1 MTKKQVADLFC
12 ISERTLDRW
21 RHDGIIDAIRVGGIV
36 RFREEAVDAAILKML
51 KESYKAE
58 GKASQANRLFII

>member
-1 MTKKQVADLFC
+1 MSKLMTKREVADFFG

-21 RHDGIIDAIRVGGIV
+21 RREGTIDAIKMGGIV

-51 KESYKAE
+51 KEIHKA
-58 GKASQANRLFII
+58 G